1 MNANV
6 DLTGVVLETDRLIIR
21 EWSEMDLE
29 DFFEYAK
36 VDGVGQMAGWN
47 PHTSI
52 QESKTILEMFINE
65 KMTFALELKE
75 NHKVIGSLGLETL
88 SLLLRD
94 EYENLVGRELG
105 YVLSKEYWGKGLM
118 PEAVNRVIKFCF
130 EQENYDYLMCSHF
143 VINSQSKR
151 AAWRRFS
158 FPARRA
164 KTQPV
169 LHIKIQFFLRAKRRE
184 VCRFVMEWQKKKICF
199 GLMFF
204 ERKII
209 FILFP
214 YMLLIWLTVKNLL
227 MLRSH
232 MSM

>member
-36 VDGVGQMAGWN
+36 VEGVGQMAGWN

-52 QESKTILEMFINE
+52 QESKIILEMFM
-65 KMTFALELKE
+65 KGKKTFALELKE

-88 SLLLRD
+88 SLSLSD
-94 EYENLVGRELG
+94 EYENLVGREIG
-105 YVLSKEYWGKGLM
+105 YVLSKDYWGKGLM

-130 EQENYDYLMCSHF
+130 EKENYDYLMCSHS

-151 AAWRRFS
+151 VIEKSGFRFIKENTRITRNGDEHIS
-158 FPARRA
+158 LYY
-164 KTQPV
+164 V
-169 LHIKIQFFLRAKRRE
+169 LDNPLK
-184 VCRFVMEWQKKKICF
+184 M
-199 GLMFF
+199 
-204 ERKII
+204 
-209 FILFP
+209 
-214 YMLLIWLTVKNLL
+214 N
-227 MLRSH
+227 
-232 MSM
+232 

>member
-36 VDGVGQMAGWN
+36 VEGVGQMAGWN

-52 QESKTILEMFINE
+52 QESRTILEMFI
-65 KMTFALELKE
+65 KGKKTFALELKE

-88 SLLLRD
+88 SLSLSD
-94 EYENLVGRELG
+94 EYENLIGREIG
-105 YVLSKEYWGKGLM
+105 YVLSKDYWGKGLM

-130 EQENYDYLMCSHF
+130 EKENYDYLMCSHS

-151 AAWRRFS
+151 VIEKSGFRFIMENTRITRNGDEHIS
-158 FPARRA
+158 LYY
-164 KTQPV
+164 V
-169 LHIKIQFFLRAKRRE
+169 LDNPLKMK
-184 VCRFVMEWQKKKICF
+184 
-199 GLMFF
+199 
-204 ERKII
+204 
-209 FILFP
+209 
-214 YMLLIWLTVKNLL
+214 
-227 MLRSH
+227 
-232 MSM
+232 

>member
-6 DLTGVVLETDRLIIR
+6 DLTDVVLETDRLIIR
-21 EWSEMDLE
+21 EWSEMNLE
-29 DFFEYAK
+29 DLFEYAK

-52 QESKTILEMFINE
+52 QESKNILEMFIQG

-130 EQENYDYLMCSHF
+130 EQENYDYLRHSGLVPSF
-143 VINSQSKR
+143 LTENKRLSQESNKPEDT
-151 AAWRRFS
+151 AAHPWQKEDSNCHTSSIFS
-158 FPARRA
+158 FSSSISSGSISNA
-164 KTQPV
+164 V
-169 LHIKIQFFLRAKRRE
+169 H
-184 VCRFVMEWQKKKICF
+184 
-199 GLMFF
+199 
-204 ERKII
+204 
-209 FILFP
+209 
-214 YMLLIWLTVKNLL
+214 LLIAIKGWMPPSTSQLVPENTLSL
-227 MLRSH
+227 PRL
-232 MSM
+232 

>member
-36 VDGVGQMAGWN
+36 VDGVG
-47 PHTSI
+47 
-52 QESKTILEMFINE
+52 
-65 KMTFALELKE
+65 
-75 NHKVIGSLGLETL
+75 
-88 SLLLRD
+88 
-94 EYENLVGRELG
+94 REIG

-151 AAWRRFS
+151 VIEKSGF
-158 FPARRA
+158 
-164 KTQPV
+164 
-169 LHIKIQFFLRAKRRE
+169 
-184 VCRFVMEWQKKKICF
+184 RFVKENTQIARDGHEYISLYYVLDNPLKK
-199 GLMFF
+199 
-204 ERKII
+204 
-209 FILFP
+209 
-214 YMLLIWLTVKNLL
+214 N
-227 MLRSH
+227 
-232 MSM
+232 

>member
-36 VDGVGQMAGWN
+36 VEGVGQMAGWN

-52 QESKTILEMFINE
+52 QESKTILELFI
-65 KMTFALELKE
+65 KGKKTFALELKE

-88 SLLLRD
+88 SLSLSD
-94 EYENLVGRELG
+94 EYENLVGREIG
-105 YVLSKEYWGKGLM
+105 YVLSKDYWGKGLM

-130 EQENYDYLMCSHF
+130 EKENYDYLMCSHS

-151 AAWRRFS
+151 VIEKSGFRFIMENTRITRNGDEHIS
-158 FPARRA
+158 LYY
-164 KTQPV
+164 V
-169 LHIKIQFFLRAKRRE
+169 LDNPLKMK
-184 VCRFVMEWQKKKICF
+184 
-199 GLMFF
+199 
-204 ERKII
+204 
-209 FILFP
+209 
-214 YMLLIWLTVKNLL
+214 
-227 MLRSH
+227 
-232 MSM
+232 